1 MARIAVLG
9 ASGYGGQ
16 EFVRLALKHPGLSIA
31 ALCSREH
38 AGRPAS
44 ELLPGLDPRAVALP
58 TVAAPDDLPALL
70 AQGAFDT
77 LVTSLPHGA
86 WRALTAEHPSLAAKP
101 AFVVDLSSDFRDG
114 RDGWAYGL
122 PEAFRDAIRGA
133 TRVANPG
140 CYPTA
145 TTLALLPAA
154 ESGWLGEPVM
164 VHALSGVSGAG
175 RAPALRTSY
184 VELEGA
190 ASIYKA
196 GTEHPHVAE
205 MERNLERLSGEAL
218 AVGFTPQLAPM
229 ARGILLT
236 ATAPLSRRVTTEEA
250 REVYAARY
258 AGEPFVRLLA
268 PGEWPA
274 TREVRASN
282 RCDLAVTT
290 LHGGRTLLA
299 AAAIDNLVKGAAGQA
314 IQNLNLL
321 LGWPEDWGLPVH
333 GSPW

>member
-1 MARIAVLG
+1 
-9 ASGYGGQ
+9 
-16 EFVRLALKHPGLSIA
+16 
-31 ALCSREH
+31 
-38 AGRPAS
+38 
-44 ELLPGLDPRAVALP
+44 
-58 TVAAPDDLPALL
+58 
-70 AQGAFDT
+70 
-77 LVTSLPHGA
+77 
-86 WRALTAEHPSLAAKP
+86 
-101 AFVVDLSSDFRDG
+101 
-114 RDGWAYGL
+114 
-122 PEAFRDAIRGA
+122 
-133 TRVANPG
+133 
-140 CYPTA
+140 
-145 TTLALLPAA
+145 
-154 ESGWLGEPVM
+154 
-164 VHALSGVSGAG
+164 
-175 RAPALRTSY
+175 
-184 VELEGA
+184 
-190 ASIYKA
+190 
-196 GTEHPHVAE
+196 
-205 MERNLERLSGEAL
+205 
-218 AVGFTPQLAPM
+218 M